1 MRGQRR
7 VVTLARAASWSG
19 LLVNERRGH
28 SGLTADVASFAHEDV
43 ESCAAAGHVLDM
55 LDRPR
60 LDPRGQPPPQEGD
73 DLESS
78 GTLRVSAAGEDRRLR
93 HVDALICRGE
103 GARLRGSL
111 MMASIA
117 AIAFG
122 LSRFFS
128 TSSSERPT

>member
-93 HVDALICRGE
+93 HVDALICRTE
-103 GARLRGSL
+103 RGRTL
-111 MMASIA
+111 LAPLCVKTPLGGW
-117 AIAFG
+117 F
-122 LSRFFS
+122 
-128 TSSSERPT
+128 

>member
-93 HVDALICRGE
+93 HVDALICRIPYRS
-103 GARLRGSL
+103 ARGR
-111 MMASIA
+111 A
-117 AIAFG
+117 AG
-122 LSRFFS
+122 KGHM
-128 TSSSERPT
+128 